1 MSLRLRNIC
10 KYGTGWATLGPL
22 LLPLPL
28 HNANSPSSGA
38 IHFRFR
44 LPYDIYGAHRTSP
57 GSSPDHLLALYS
69 LFNQWLSAFHR
80 GLETCPRKWQIAPLI
95 LPGCWCCC
103 CCSCSESVP
112 RQCLLCPLIHS
123 VPFFRLALFFLFA
136 CLAGF
141 LFLCSLA
148 GTARNFLHMF
158 TAWIF
163 YGLKCFQLES
173 FASLPLLLLC
183 ASCTLQKYK
192 DAHKFIRL
200 VSCSSTDIVGCES
213 KAKGKCCS
221 NSCPA

>member
-1 MSLRLRNIC
+1 MVQ
-10 KYGTGWATLGPL
+10 GGPL
-22 LLPLPL
+22 WALCFY
-28 HNANSPSSGA
+28 
-38 IHFRFR
+38 HFRCTMPTVPAAAPFTSVSAC
-44 LPYDIYGAHRTSP
+44 LTTFMELIAPVLAHRPTIYLP
-57 GSSPDHLLALYS
+57 FILYS
-69 LFNQWLSAFHR
+69 ISGSLPFTGASR
-80 GLETCPRKWQIAPLI
+80 PAPLI
-95 LPGCWCCC
+95 LPGCWCWCC

>member
-1 MSLRLRNIC
+1 MQIWHSLGHFGPFAFTTSAAQCQQSQQRRHSLPFPLALRHL
-10 KYGTGWATLGPL
+10 W
-22 LLPLPL
+22 
-28 HNANSPSSGA
+28 SSSHQSWLIA
-38 IHFRFR
+38 
-44 LPYDIYGAHRTSP
+44 L
-57 GSSPDHLLALYS
+57 DHLLALYS

-95 LPGCWCCC
+95 LPGCWCWCC
-103 CCSCSESVP
+103 LCSESVP

-123 VPFFRLALFFLFA
+123 VPFFRPALFFLFA

-141 LFLCSLA
+141 LCLCSLA

-173 FASLPLLLLC
+173 FALPVLLLLLLMLC

-213 KAKGKCCS
+213 KAKSKCCS
-221 NSCPA
+221 SSCPA